1 MKPKSLFGT
10 KQDYSLL
17 RETPFANTLTTNF
30 ALKLIEKEKL
40 GKDDITDYISNTD
53 LRPRHTIDSNPML
66 LGSELDYRSQ
76 SIVDTMN
83 MMKKH
88 DNSPYVAFPY
98 DAKNKRSNVGDTML
112 GLGFERVANL
122 ISSKK
127 FGDYFKW
134 RYSVTNVDFELDSI
148 QFEQRVNRFLSSAQL
163 PITPELA
170 QSNDSKDPLAR
181 AGSSLIVAGLMPL
194 VSGLV
199 SATSSDPETTAALLI
214 TSGVISTVAIIRAG
228 IMLQK
233 ASQKNNRSTSERSI
247 SITPDSIP

>member
-1 MKPKSLFGT
+1 MKKLFNCCVIAILTLASLWG
-10 KQDYSLL
+10 QEVS
-17 RETPFANTLTTNF
+17 PFDNVYYKKHRVGVGKTLS
-30 ALKLIEKEKL
+30 I
-40 GKDDITDYISNTD
+40 NTD
-53 LRPRHTIDSNPML
+53 QVIL
-66 LGSELDYRSQ
+66 LILVQ
-76 SIVDTMN
+76 DTT
-83 MMKKH
+83 
-88 DNSPYVAFPY
+88 AI
-98 DAKNKRSNVGDTML
+98 G
-112 GLGFERVANL
+112 GERVANL

-148 QFEQRVNRFLSSAQL
+148 QFEQRVNGFLSSAQL

>member
-1 MKPKSLFGT
+1 MKKLFNCCVIAILTLASLWG
-10 KQDYSLL
+10 QEVS
-17 RETPFANTLTTNF
+17 PFDNVFYKKHRIGVGKTLS
-30 ALKLIEKEKL
+30 I
-40 GKDDITDYISNTD
+40 NTD
-53 LRPRHTIDSNPML
+53 QVIL
-66 LGSELDYRSQ
+66 LILVQ
-76 SIVDTMN
+76 DTT
-83 MMKKH
+83 
-88 DNSPYVAFPY
+88 AI
-98 DAKNKRSNVGDTML
+98 G
-112 GLGFERVANL
+112 GERVANL

-148 QFEQRVNRFLSSAQL
+148 QFEQRVNGFLSSAQL

-214 TSGVISTVAIIRAG
+214 TSGVISTISIIRAG
-228 IMLQK
+228 IMLQRVSK
-233 ASQKNNRSTSERSI
+233 SNKEKSSERNVSGI
-247 SITPDSIP
+247 SVKFFKFHLTDTIVISDSFVNNPG